1 MTIEEFN
8 EVLLFPLL
16 IEHKEYKLSGDDMEN
31 IYYLFRDSL
40 EHIKIVTKA
49 QKDCFELYYGLKMT
63 QRKVAEYL
71 NIRQATVSEH
81 IAKAK
86 EAYLRLLD
94 IEVYIYVHTPP
105 LTKGDK
111 DYD

>member
-1 MTIEEFN
+1 
-8 EVLLFPLL
+8 
-16 IEHKEYKLSGDDMEN
+16 
-31 IYYLFRDSL
+31 
-40 EHIKIVTKA
+40 
-49 QKDCFELYYGLKMT
+49 MT